1 MEQRCSLG
9 YQPGMEEE
17 NYALL
22 FWFSELQSLWA
33 QLGIA
38 INPNIQGRAKDFN
51 VHLVKHYLTWEK
63 VSLTWLEEIVSW
75 VHLLFF
81 NSDREM

>member
-9 YQPGMEEE
+9 YQLGMEEE

-22 FWFSELQSLWA
+22 FWFSELQYRWA
-33 QLGIA
+33 QLRFA
-38 INPNIQGRAKDFN
+38 VNPNIQDRAENFS
-51 VHLVKHYLTWEK
+51 VHIVKHCLTWEK

-75 VHLLFF
+75 LCLLFF